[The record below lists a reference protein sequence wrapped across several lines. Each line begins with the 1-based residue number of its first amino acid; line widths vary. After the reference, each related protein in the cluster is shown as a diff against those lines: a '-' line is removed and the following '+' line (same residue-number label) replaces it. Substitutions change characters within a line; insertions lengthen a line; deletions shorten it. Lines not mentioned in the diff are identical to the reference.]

1 MRGPHSIPGRTNACH
16 GGLGGI
22 VVLTLASF
30 LSLSAATFAEEE
42 GGLDSEFPKMS
53 LDQDPKPPAPAAKE
67 EEPSLPW
74 RPFEL
79 MLGGIYSSVTST
91 VTLGNTSTST
101 SLTTAQCPTPA
112 VGTAEVCVAPAQDS
126 TAGSYSSCTTAKT
139 GLNHDPEPGDLGARK
154 QEWTSPQYQSG
165 RCFLIE
171 VTVKYAFQPWTPV
184 ISQLIGSNITMV
196 ASTSMVAEY

>member
-1 MRGPHSIPGRTNACH
+1 
-16 GGLGGI
+16 
-22 VVLTLASF
+22 VLS
-30 LSLSAATFAEEE
+30 
-42 GGLDSEFPKMS
+42 G
-53 LDQDPKPPAPAAKE
+53 
-67 EEPSLPW
+67 
-74 RPFEL
+74 
-79 MLGGIYSSVTST
+79 VTST